1 MTGRPET
8 VAGQPDGQP
17 DRAAGLLGRVADQ
30 PDRAPGRP
38 DRASDAAPPDPAHE
52 FTTHRPLLFSIAYE
66 ILGSVA
72 DAEDVLQDSY
82 LRWRSV
88 DRTSVENPRAYL
100 ARIVTRQALGVLRSA
115 ARRREEYVGP
125 WLPEPL
131 ATDAVGEAPD
141 GIDHVL
147 TGEAVTTA
155 MLLVL
160 EALSP
165 AQRAV
170 FVLREVFGF
179 DYAEIAAAV
188 GKSEAAVRQ
197 LNQRARSS
205 VRARRQAAV
214 ATPAEARPVAERFMA
229 AAATG
234 DVQGLMDL
242 LAPDVVF
249 LGDGGGVVSAVRR
262 PVTGPD
268 KVARLLLGLLAK
280 GARLGEV
287 DIRTGVHNGMPS
299 VMVLIDGVLDQVTS
313 VEIRDGA
320 VTAVYCVR
328 NPQKLTAVTV

>member
-1 MTGRPET
+1 MTE
-8 VAGQPDGQP
+8 Q
-17 DRAAGLLGRVADQ
+17 
-30 PDRAPGRP
+30 
-38 DRASDAAPPDPAHE
+38 PDPADE
-52 FTTHRPLLFSIAYE
+52 FTAHKALLFSIAYE

-82 LRWRSV
+82 LRWQSV
-88 DRTSVENPRAYL
+88 NHTSVENARAYL
-100 ARIVTRQALGVLRSA
+100 AQIVTRQALGVLRSA
-115 ARRREEYVGP
+115 VRRREQYVGP

-131 ATDAVGEAPD
+131 ATDTAGDAPD

-160 EALSP
+160 EALTP
-165 AQRAV
+165 TQRAV

-197 LNQRARSS
+197 LNQRARDS
-205 VRARRQAAV
+205 VRARRHTAV
-214 ATPAEARPVAERFMA
+214 ATPAEARPVAERFLA

-249 LGDGGGVVSAVRR
+249 LADGGGVVNAVRR
-262 PVTGPD
+262 PVVGPD
-268 KVARLLLGLLAK
+268 KVARLLLGLLDK
-280 GARLGEV
+280 GARKGELDV
-287 DIRTGVHNGMPS
+287 RIGAFNGMHS
-299 VMVLIDGVLDQVTS
+299 VVVLIDGKLDQVTS
-313 VEIRDGA
+313 FEIHGGV

-328 NPQKLTAVTV
+328 NPEKLTSVKV

>member
-1 MTGRPET
+1 MTE
-8 VAGQPDGQP
+8 Q
-17 DRAAGLLGRVADQ
+17 
-30 PDRAPGRP
+30 
-38 DRASDAAPPDPAHE
+38 PDPAHE
-52 FTTHRPLLFSIAYE
+52 FTTHRALLFSIAYE

-88 DRTSVENPRAYL
+88 NHTSVENARAYL
-100 ARIVTRQALGVLRSA
+100 AQIVTRQALGVLRSA
-115 ARRREEYVGP
+115 VRRREQYVGP

-131 ATDAVGEAPD
+131 VTDAAGDAPD

-160 EALSP
+160 EVLTP
-165 AQRAV
+165 TQRAV

-197 LNQRARSS
+197 LNQRARNS
-205 VRARRQAAV
+205 VRARRHTAV
-214 ATPAEARPVAERFMA
+214 ATPAEAQPVAERFLT

-249 LGDGGGVVSAVRR
+249 LADGGGVVNAVRR
-262 PVTGPD
+262 PVVGPD

-280 GARLGEV
+280 GARMGEL
-287 DIRTGVHNGMPS
+287 DIRIGTYNGMHS
-299 VMVLIDGVLDQVTS
+299 FAVLIDGELDQVTS
-313 VEIRDGA
+313 VEIRGGV
-320 VTAVYCVR
+320 VTAIYCVR
-328 NPQKLTAVTV
+328 NPEKLTAVKV

>member
-1 MTGRPET
+1 VTE
-8 VAGQPDGQP
+8 QPGP
-17 DRAAGLLGRVADQ
+17 AD
-30 PDRAPGRP
+30 
-38 DRASDAAPPDPAHE
+38 E
-52 FTTHRPLLFSIAYE
+52 FITHRALLFSIAYE

-88 DRTSVENPRAYL
+88 SHISVENARAYL
-100 ARIVTRQALGVLRSA
+100 VQIVTRQALGVLRSA
-115 ARRREEYVGP
+115 VRRRERYVGP

-131 ATDAVGEAPD
+131 VTEPAGDASD

-160 EALSP
+160 EALTP

-197 LNQRARSS
+197 LNQRARNS
-205 VRARRQAAV
+205 VRARRHTAV
-214 ATPAEARPVAERFMA
+214 ATPAEARPVAEQFLT

-249 LGDGGGVVSAVRR
+249 LADGGGVVNAARR
-262 PVTGPD
+262 PVVGPD
-268 KVARLLLGLLAK
+268 RVARVLLGLLAK
-280 GARLGEV
+280 GTRMGDLDVRIGAY
-287 DIRTGVHNGMPS
+287 NGMHS
-299 VMVLIDGVLDQVTS
+299 VVVLIDGELDQVTS
-313 VEIRDGA
+313 VEIRSGV

-328 NPQKLTAVTV
+328 NPEKLTAVKL

>member
-1 MTGRPET
+1 MTE
-8 VAGQPDGQP
+8 Q
-17 DRAAGLLGRVADQ
+17 
-30 PDRAPGRP
+30 
-38 DRASDAAPPDPAHE
+38 PDPADE
-52 FTTHRPLLFSIAYE
+52 FTAHRALLFSIAYE

-88 DRTSVENPRAYL
+88 NHTSVDNARAYL
-100 ARIVTRQALGVLRSA
+100 AQIVTRQALGVLRLA
-115 ARRREEYVGP
+115 VRRREQYVGP

-131 ATDAVGEAPD
+131 VTDAVGDAPD

-160 EALSP
+160 EALTP
-165 AQRAV
+165 TQRAV

-197 LNQRARSS
+197 LNQRARNS
-205 VRARRQAAV
+205 VRARRHTAV
-214 ATPAEARPVAERFMA
+214 ATPAEARPVAERCLA
-229 AAATG
+229 AAASG

-249 LGDGGGVVSAVRR
+249 LADGGGVVNAVRR
-262 PVTGPD
+262 PVVGPD
-268 KVARLLLGLLAK
+268 KVAKLLLGLLAK
-280 GARLGEV
+280 GARMGELDV
-287 DIRTGVHNGMPS
+287 RIGTYNGMPS
-299 VMVLIDGVLDQVTS
+299 LAVLIDGELDQVTS
-313 VEIRDGA
+313 VEIRGGV
-320 VTAVYCVR
+320 VTAIYCVR
-328 NPQKLTAVTV
+328 NPEKLTAVKV